1 MNQEQQN
8 LLSVLLEY
16 WQVIFLYA
24 FKYLADIKELLNTLH
39 KDNAVQ
45 DNEIIHLKNEI
56 TEIKTWLKNVED
68 KIK

>member
-1 MNQEQQN
+1 MNAEQQN
-8 LLSVLLEY
+8 MISALFEH

-45 DNEIIHLKNEI
+45 DTEIKHLKNEI
-56 TEIKTWLKNVED
+56 SDLKVWIKSVED
-68 KIK
+68 KI